1 MFLLGALVH
10 MTFSYLTYALFIDDL
25 WGVSSNVGDYIYQA
39 LVICVVGFF
48 AMVAGLNWYQW
59 RHRLSGRKRPPGA
72 VPMMIPHGID
82 EAILRRSYM
91 VALLATVMAAYVY
104 WKVGFL
110 PLFTSDPNAVRY
122 FDDTVSSTYQADY
135 SIFRRSVT
143 LFSVM
148 LPFYWT
154 MWKERRNLLSL
165 CCCVVGLIVL
175 VGSAQ
180 RIQIFIPVLTLLVMR
195 FARGELRWKYI
206 LATFAVGTT
215 FIVFTQSLF
224 LQKYTITELGILG
237 GLASVFSEI
246 RDLGWVLAKSGTE
259 LLYGKTYL
267 AALIPIPKS
276 IVPYKQLY
284 GLTEVT
290 KSVIG
295 MADVDSF
302 AGLRIMA
309 FGEAFINF
317 GYWGVVALGFLIGR
331 LVGLMS
337 IRLEDLGYS
346 SQDALSLYP
355 VAILWTEFAVKAYFG
370 GSMALMDVILA
381 LIILAFLYSPT
392 MLFRKFRN
400 FSLSR
405 PCPSTSLAAN

>member
-1 MFLLGALVH
+1 M
-10 MTFSYLTYALFIDDL
+10 
-25 WGVSSNVGDYIYQA
+25 
-39 LVICVVGFF
+39 
-48 AMVAGLNWYQW
+48 AG
-59 RHRLSGRKRPPGA
+59 
-72 VPMMIPHGID
+72 
-82 EAILRRSYM
+82 
-91 VALLATVMAAYVY
+91 YVY
-104 WKVGFL
+104 LRVGFL

-135 SIFRRSVT
+135 SLFRRSVT
-143 LFSVM
+143 LFSIM

-154 MWKERRNLLSL
+154 IWKERRNFLSL
-165 CCCVVGLIVL
+165 CCCGVGLIVV

-180 RIQIFIPVLTLLVMR
+180 RIQIFIPVLTVLVMR

-206 LATFAVGTT
+206 LGTLAAGIT

-224 LQKYTITELGILG
+224 LHKYTVAELGILG

-246 RDLGWVLAKSGTE
+246 RDLGWVLARSGTE

-267 AALIPIPKS
+267 AAMIPIPKS
-276 IVPYKQLY
+276 IMSYKQVY

-317 GYWGVVALGFLIGR
+317 GYWGVIALGFFIGR
-331 LVGLMS
+331 LVGWMS
-337 IRLEDLGYS
+337 VRVEVLGGADNEDT
-346 SQDALSLYP
+346 LSVYP
-355 VAILWTEFAVKAYFG
+355 FAVLWTQFAVKIYFA
-370 GSMALMDVILA
+370 GSMALMDICLA
-381 LIILAFLYSPT
+381 LLVVGFLYGPT
-392 MLFRKFRN
+392 QLFRKFRN